1 MNTLSKILIGAGVV
15 VGGYQLYK
23 YASKPKNPP
32 KSGEIKSSASGK
44 KLQAGMLKYDKHS
57 KKVSKLIIDGFDSRW
72 VRLAPQHQPKPMD
85 WYNLN
90 GKWVWTKWDGSLAV

>member
-44 KLQAGMLKYDKHS
+44 KLQAGMLKYDKGH
-57 KKVSKLIIDGFDSRW
+57 KKVFKLLVDGFDSRW
-72 VRLAPQHQPKPMD
+72 VMLNKKDQPKPFE

-90 GKWVWTKWDGSLAV
+90 GKWVWTKYDGSLAV